1 MDLDYKK
8 NQKYFKPM
16 SLKPGLVLAA
26 VGLLVLIAG
35 PGAGKVVGLLILA
48 GGAAL
53 IYFQFAGR
61 PTDEEIDRAAM
72 GVVRSSQQRAIA
84 KLGLDEDQVKVID
97 PLLID
102 GYVLRNE
109 TVKRGKD
116 GVFRTP
122 RYEGVVLLFSEQQL
136 YSYKLQFSLVE
147 DGRVSEQTD
156 EYFYRDV
163 VSISTASDSIKV
175 SEVGGGSKTVNLELF
190 KLTTS
195 GGTSV
200 TSAIRDEGQVTRS
213 LQGARQLI
221 REKKS
226 LV

>member
-1 MDLDYKK
+1 VELDYKK
-8 NQKYFKPM
+8 NRKYFKPM
-16 SLKPGLVLAA
+16 SLKPGIALAA
-26 VGLLVLIAG
+26 LGLLALMTA
-35 PGAGKVVGLLILA
+35 PGAGKLLGLLLLA

-53 IYFQFAGR
+53 IYFQLVGR
-61 PTDEEIDRAAM
+61 PTDEEIDRAALS
-72 GVVRSSQQRAIA
+72 VVRSSQQRAIA

-97 PLLID
+97 PVLID
-102 GYVLRNE
+102 GYVFQSQ

-116 GVFRTP
+116 GIFRSP

-147 DGRVSEQTD
+147 EDRVSEQTD

-163 VSISTASDSIKV
+163 VSISTQSDSIKV
-175 SEVGGGSKTVNLELF
+175 SDVGGSSKTVNLELF

-200 TSAIRDEGQVTRS
+200 TSAIRDEGLVSRS